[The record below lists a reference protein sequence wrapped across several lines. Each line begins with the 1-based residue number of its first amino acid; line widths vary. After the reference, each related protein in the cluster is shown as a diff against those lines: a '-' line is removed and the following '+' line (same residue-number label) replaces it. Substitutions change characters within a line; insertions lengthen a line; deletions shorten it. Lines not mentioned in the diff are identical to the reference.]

1 MRFIKAKTSTAFF
14 SRKSNEFGKLPG
26 QMKNIPCFLFFVLYL
41 TALAAQPDTS
51 FKAYE
56 QLIPGSSVKFK
67 MVPVKGGSFTMGSP
81 GNESGRNADEGPQK
95 QFMISSFWMGAF
107 EVTHDEFD
115 IFFKDINTSQ
125 NVNAD
130 AITRPSPQYV
140 DLSWDMGRDGG
151 FPVNSM
157 QQRTAIMY
165 CKWLYNKTGIFY
177 RLPTEAEWEYAC
189 RAGSSSK
196 YFFGNDIS
204 QLDQYAW
211 YKKNSN
217 GAYHKAG
224 QLKPNAFGLYDMHG
238 NVAEWVLD
246 QYDENFFIK
255 MIDGSIDP
263 ELKPTSR
270 HPRLL
275 KGGSYADD
283 ANELRCANRTSWMAD
298 WNKRD
303 PQIPKSKWWL
313 TDAPFAGFRLVR
325 PLKQPTAAEI
335 EKFFT
340 LYLSN

>member
-1 MRFIKAKTSTAFF
+1 MKKQYILYIFFILIQTQTKAQT
-14 SRKSNEFGKLPG
+14 
-26 QMKNIPCFLFFVLYL
+26 
-41 TALAAQPDTS
+41 DTS

-56 QLIPGSSVKFK
+56 QSISGSTLKFK
-67 MVPVKGGSFTMGSP
+67 MVPINGGSFTMGSP
-81 GNESGRNADEGPQK
+81 DNEAGRDADEGPQK
-95 QFMISSFWMGAF
+95 KFTISPFWMGAF

-115 IFFKDINTSQ
+115 IFFKDANTSQ
-125 NVNAD
+125 NINAD

-140 DLSWDMGRDGG
+140 DLSWDMGREGG

-157 QQRTAIMY
+157 QQRTAVMY

-189 RAGSSSK
+189 RSGSSSK
-196 YFFGNDIS
+196 YFFGDNEND
-204 QLDQYAW
+204 LEKYAW
-211 YKKNSN
+211 YSKNSN
-217 GAYHKAG
+217 AAYHKVG
-224 QLKPNAFGLYDMHG
+224 QLKPNAFGLYDILG
-238 NVAEWVLD
+238 NVAEWVMD
-246 QYDENFFIK
+246 QYDEKYFTK
-255 MIDGSIDP
+255 TKDGETDP
-263 ELKPTSR
+263 ELKPISR

-275 KGGSYADD
+275 KGGSYVDEAV
-283 ANELRCANRTSWMAD
+283 ELRCANRTMWLAE

-325 PLKQPTAAEI
+325 PFKQPSAEEI

>member
-1 MRFIKAKTSTAFF
+1 MNFTI
-14 SRKSNEFGKLPG
+14 LPG
-26 QMKNIPCFLFFVLYL
+26 HMKHKLLIIVLLFTLGYQKL
-41 TALAAQPDTS
+41 SAQGNAS

-56 QLIPGSSVKFK
+56 QSIPGSPLKFK
-67 MVPVKGGSFTMGSP
+67 MVPIKGGTFTMGSP
-81 GNESGRNADEGPQK
+81 GTEKARDSDEGPQK
-95 QFMISSFWMGAF
+95 KFTISPFWMGAF

-115 IFFKDINTSQ
+115 IFFKDVNTSQ

-140 DLSWDMGRDGG
+140 DLSWDMGREGG

-157 QQRTAIMY
+157 QQRTAVMY
-165 CKWLYNKTGIFY
+165 CKWLYNKTGSFY

-196 YFFGNDIS
+196 YFFGDNEND
-204 QLDQYAW
+204 LNKYAW
-211 YKKNSN
+211 YNQNSN
-217 GAYHKAG
+217 SAYHKVG
-224 QLKPNAFGLYDMHG
+224 LLKPNAFGLYDMLG
-238 NVAEWVLD
+238 NVSEWVMD
-246 QYDENFFIK
+246 QYDENYFGKIK
-255 MIDGSIDP
+255 DGEKDP
-263 ELKPTSR
+263 ESKPSSR

-275 KGGSYADD
+275 KGGSYADE
-283 ANELRCANRTSWMAD
+283 AHELRCANRTKWVPE
-298 WNKRD
+298 WNRRD

-325 PLKQPTAAEI
+325 PLKQPTAEEI

>member
-1 MRFIKAKTSTAFF
+1 MAILKRKTT
-14 SRKSNEFGKLPG
+14 EFGKLPAH
-26 QMKNIPCFLFFVLYL
+26 MKRDLYL
-41 TALAAQPDTS
+41 LFIFLILNQTKLSAQADTS
-51 FKAYE
+51 FKSYE
-56 QLIPGSSVKFK
+56 QSIPGSTIKFK
-67 MVPVKGGSFTMGSP
+67 MIPVKGGSFIMGSP
-81 GNESGRNADEGPQK
+81 ENEKGRNADEGPQK
-95 QFMISSFWMGAF
+95 KFTISPFWMGAF

-115 IFFKDINTSQ
+115 IFFKDANTSQ
-125 NVNAD
+125 NINAD

-157 QQRTAIMY
+157 QQRTAVMY
-165 CKWLYNKTGIFY
+165 CKWLYDKTGFFY

-196 YFFGNDIS
+196 YFFGDNEND
-204 QLDQYAW
+204 LEKYAW
-211 YKKNSN
+211 YNKNSN
-217 GAYHKAG
+217 AAYHKVG
-224 QLKPNAFGLYDMHG
+224 QLKSNAFGLYDMLG
-238 NVAEWVLD
+238 NVAEWVMD
-246 QYDENFFIK
+246 QYDAGYFRQMKDVNT
-255 MIDGSIDP
+255 DP

-275 KGGSYADD
+275 KGGSYVDD
-283 ANELRCANRTSWMAD
+283 PIELRCANRAKWLAE

-325 PLKQPTAAEI
+325 PLKQPSAEEI